1 MTARVYL
8 DWNATTP
15 PLDEVIDAMHAVLRT
30 AWANPSSIH
39 LEGRGARSHVE
50 GARAAVAELAGVDP
64 RDIVLTSGGT
74 EANNLA
80 LRSAFART
88 AGTLVTSRIEHPS
101 ITRVAEALE
110 AEGKARVRWLRVQP
124 SGAIDVDDLERAL
137 ATEPDVRLLALQA
150 VNHETGVVQPTAEAI
165 ALASTRGVWVHVDA
179 VQAFGRI
186 DVGGI
191 SPGQVSCQVAGGDGV
206 RVTRSMAAHKMRG
219 PKGIGALVTRADVLL
234 EPVLRGGAQERGIRP
249 GTLDPVA
256 AAGFAVAARHARS
269 GQERYAHVAELRDR
283 LEAGLLRI
291 DPRLAINGDVRLR
304 APHVTNVA
312 FSAWSGPEL
321 VAALDLEGVS
331 ISSGSACSAGTIEPS
346 PVITAMHDEA
356 RARRSVRFSLGEGT
370 TSESIEAALVAI
382 DRVFARSHMA

>member
-1 MTARVYL
+1 MTSRVYL

-15 PLDEVIDAMHAVLRT
+15 PHAEVIAAMLAVLES
-30 AWANPSSIH
+30 AWANPSSVH
-39 LEGRGARSHVE
+39 AEGRGARSHVE
-50 GARAAVAELAGVDP
+50 NARAAVAELAGVDP

-88 AGTLVTSRIEHPS
+88 KSAASDPAPGTLLTSRIEHPS

-110 AEGKARVRWLRVQP
+110 GEGKARVRWLHVQP
-124 SGAIDVDDLERAL
+124 SGQIDLEDLEHAL
-137 ATEPDVRLLALQA
+137 ATEPNVRLLALQA
-150 VNHETGVVQPTAEAI
+150 VNHETGVIQPTAEAI
-165 ALASTRGVWVHVDA
+165 ALASARGVWVHVDA

-186 DVGGI
+186 DVAGI
-191 SPGQVSCQVAGGDGV
+191 NPACGDGL
-206 RVTRSMAAHKMRG
+206 RVTRSLAAHKIRG
-219 PKGIGALVTRADVLL
+219 PKGIGALVTRADIVL

-269 GQERYAHVAELRDR
+269 GQERYERVAKQRDR

-291 DPRLAINGDVRLR
+291 DPRLAINGSVALR
-304 APHVTNVA
+304 APHVSNVA
-312 FSAWSGPEL
+312 FSSWNGPEL

-346 PVITAMHDEA
+346 PVVTAMHDEA
-356 RARRSVRFSLGEGT
+356 RARRSVRFSLGDA
-370 TSESIEAALVAI
+370 TSPESIDVALAAIA
-382 DRVFARSHMA
+382 RVFARS